1 MTENKKVNY
10 NKSASKEVE
19 IITYLK
25 NNNWSSDT
33 PRICCLYQKNT
44 LSDKIIGIAYLN
56 LNLSSEK
63 QHYIKETN
71 NNILEIYF
79 GEYPSYDINSFLKYL
94 AKINP
99 DIILVH
105 GHSESLLITLLS
117 KIKIFQNKIKE
128 ISFINYQLKK
138 AQIIIQEYLENYSG
152 LSHIQSMTTTSDI
165 LSYYDNNA
173 QCAMFILFTLFK
185 KIVIGNSEPPPLQFK
200 TIFFNDLLYC
210 SPKTKNEL
218 CIFQEQLHPSLIKG
232 YGKGK
237 EGLSIFNLFNKCSTV
252 QGKRLLKHMIL
263 FPLKDKEKLDKRY
276 QCIQDLADINN
287 YTIIKGFLSNLS
299 IIKDLEI
306 VIEDLKSFVINP
318 KVWIVLDNSLSGI
331 IRISQIM
338 QTLKKRISILSDLLE
353 SINFE
358 DIQKIYDFLS
368 VCFEFWRVDEVP
380 IIKEGVSDT
389 LDEIN
394 KQYRGIDEILQ
405 KKASEYRDLLPKNTF
420 FDEFQ
425 ICFYPQ
431 IGYLVG
437 IIKNGRYK
445 YLMKKYGQ
453 DFLNQLDTAEYFE
466 FPLDDI
472 IDEDNKKFYEANDK
486 NVLSNDLTNF
496 TTDLNEI
503 KNTEN
508 DNGIDSNEKKEEYKG
523 GRQVSNIM
531 KINEDENNEE
541 SSINNKT
548 SNKND
553 LNDIMTQIKEE
564 GEFQEN
570 EEEEKNIDIT
580 GNKNTNINSTKN
592 NEINIKNEIIKEEE
606 NENEMRTLTNY
617 EETLILRKLKI
628 QESNDLKFQ
637 FHDDKLIYYK
647 NYITEELDTKFGDL
661 QSKLLDCENNVF
673 RQISKQIL
681 SFESELIKVNKFIA
695 FLDIFIH
702 FSIFADKYQLYRPI
716 INKDSPQI
724 EFKEGRNVITE
735 ILIGAN
741 YIPSSFNSSNKNI
754 NIISGPISSGKTI
767 FLSLIGTLTYL
778 AQIGTYI
785 PAMNYKSCTFKM
797 ILSNLSVSEN
807 NIDQLSG
814 FTTEAKEIKKI
825 IDIYEN
831 EVLYSEESDEN
842 NNVLI
847 LLDTPFKKTSEKNQN
862 CLIGGILKYLYDI
875 ISKNPENNSKI
886 FMSFKPET
894 LNFLKENNLINEKY
908 TNIFEMETLRA
919 NNNNNK
925 NINSNININ
934 NNNKFIQTY
943 KLKEKKDENDKN
955 KNMNKNSEI
964 DQLLLAKELGLDN
977 TLFLRAL
984 EIENLFKKKQ
994 KIFPDLDK
1002 FMKYSH
1008 SLEKNKKEIYNK
1020 IMDYTQNN
1028 ISLDSDEKE
1037 INIIKYLADKF
1048 N

>member
-1 MTENKKVNY
+1 MSEKKKGGF
-10 NKSASKEVE
+10 NKSANKEIE
-19 IITYLK
+19 IISYLK
-25 NNNWSSDT
+25 NNNWSSEN
-33 PRICCLYQKNT
+33 PKLCCLYQKNT
-44 LSDKIIGIAYLN
+44 LSDKIIGISYLN
-56 LNLSSEK
+56 LNLSLEK
-63 QHYIKETN
+63 QHYIKDN
-71 NNILEIYF
+71 NTNILEIYF

-94 AKINP
+94 AKLNP

-105 GHSESLLITLLS
+105 GHSESILISLLN
-117 KIKIFQNKIKE
+117 KIKLFQNKVKE
-128 ISFINYQLKK
+128 ISYINYKLKK
-138 AQIIIQEYLENYSG
+138 AQIIIQDYLENYSG

-165 LSYYDNNA
+165 LSYYDYNA

-185 KIVIGNSEPPPLQFK
+185 KMVIGNSDPPSIQFK
-200 TIFFNDLLYC
+200 NIFFNDLLYC

-218 CIFQEQLHPSLIKG
+218 CIFQQQLHPSLIKG
-232 YGKGK
+232 FGKGK

-276 QCIQDLADINN
+276 QCIQDLININN

-299 IIKDLEI
+299 VIKDLEI
-306 VIEDLKSFVINP
+306 IIEDLKSFVINP
-318 KVWIVLDNSLSGI
+318 KVWITLDNTLSGI
-331 IRISQIM
+331 LRINQIM
-338 QTLKKRISILSDLLE
+338 KTLKKRINIISDLLDN
-353 SINFE
+353 INFE

-437 IIKNGRYK
+437 IIKNSKYK

-453 DFLNQLDTAEYFE
+453 EFLNQLDTAEYLE
-466 FPLDDI
+466 FPIEDI
-472 IDEDNKKFYEANDK
+472 IDEDNKKLYENI
-486 NVLSNDLTNF
+486 
-496 TTDLNEI
+496 NENKI
-503 KNTEN
+503 
-508 DNGIDSNEKKEEYKG
+508 NGSEIISNESKEVYKG
-523 GRQVSNIM
+523 GRQVSSIM
-531 KINEDENNEE
+531 KVNDEEISEE
-541 SSINNKT
+541 NGTNNKN
-548 SNKND
+548 NKND
-553 LNDIMTQIKEE
+553 MMTQINEE
-564 GEFQEN
+564 GELQEN
-570 EEEEKNIDIT
+570 EEDEKHI
-580 GNKNTNINSTKN
+580 TNINNKN
-592 NEINIKNEIIKEEE
+592 KNEIGNNNNIKEVIEEEIKEEE
-606 NENEMRTLTNY
+606 KENEIEPRILTNY
-617 EETLILRKLKI
+617 EETLILIKLKI
-628 QESNDLKFQ
+628 QDISDLKFQ
-637 FHDDKLIYYK
+637 FHDEKLIYYK
-647 NYITEELDTKFGDL
+647 NYITEELDSKYGDL

-681 SFESELIKVNKFIA
+681 GFESELIKVNKFVA

-702 FSIFADKYQLYRPI
+702 LSIFSDKYQLYRPI
-716 INKDSPQI
+716 INPDFPQI

-735 ILIGAN
+735 IIIGAN
-741 YIPSSFNSSNKNI
+741 YIPSSFNSNNKNI

-767 FLSLIGTLTYL
+767 FLSLIGTLAYL
-778 AQIGTYI
+778 TQIGTFI
-785 PAMNYKSCTFKM
+785 PAMNYKSSMFKM

-831 EVLYSEESDEN
+831 EVLYNDEN
-842 NNVLI
+842 NKNNLLI

-875 ISKNPENNSKI
+875 ISKNPENKSKI
-886 FMSFKPET
+886 FITFKPET
-894 LNFLKENNLINEKY
+894 LNFLKENNLLDEKY
-908 TNIFEMETLRA
+908 INVFEMETLSTT
-919 NNNNNK
+919 NNK
-925 NINSNININ
+925 NSDNIN
-934 NNNKFIQTY
+934 NNKFVQTY
-943 KLKEKKDENDKN
+943 KLKEKNDKN
-955 KNMNKNSEI
+955 INHNFEV

-984 EIENLFKKKQ
+984 EIENLFKKKK

-1002 FMKYSH
+1002 FMKYTH
-1008 SLEKNKKEIYNK
+1008 SLEKHKKDIYDK

-1028 ISLDSDEKE
+1028 ISLESDEKE
-1037 INIIKYLADKF
+1037 VNIIKYLSDKF

>member
-1 MTENKKVNY
+1 MSEKKKGGF
-10 NKSASKEVE
+10 NKSANKEIE
-19 IITYLK
+19 IISYLK
-25 NNNWSSDT
+25 NNNWSSEN
-33 PRICCLYQKNT
+33 PKLCCLYQKNT
-44 LSDKIIGIAYLN
+44 LSDKIIGISYLN
-56 LNLSSEK
+56 LNLSLEK
-63 QHYIKETN
+63 QHYIKDN
-71 NNILEIYF
+71 NTNILEIYF

-94 AKINP
+94 AKLNP

-105 GHSESLLITLLS
+105 GHSESILISLLN
-117 KIKIFQNKIKE
+117 KIKLFQNKVKE
-128 ISFINYQLKK
+128 ISYINYKLKK
-138 AQIIIQEYLENYSG
+138 AQIIIQDYLENYSG

-165 LSYYDNNA
+165 LSYYDYNA

-185 KIVIGNSEPPPLQFK
+185 KMVIGNSDPPSIQFK
-200 TIFFNDLLYC
+200 NIFFNDLLYC

-218 CIFQEQLHPSLIKG
+218 CIFQQQLHPSLIKG
-232 YGKGK
+232 FGKGK

-276 QCIQDLADINN
+276 QCIQDLININN

-299 IIKDLEI
+299 VIKDLEI
-306 VIEDLKSFVINP
+306 IIEDLKSFVINP
-318 KVWIVLDNSLSGI
+318 KVWITLDNTLSGI
-331 IRISQIM
+331 LRINQIM
-338 QTLKKRISILSDLLE
+338 KTLKKRINIISDLLDN
-353 SINFE
+353 INFE

-437 IIKNGRYK
+437 IIKNAKYK

-453 DFLNQLDTAEYFE
+453 EFLNQLDTAEYLE
-466 FPLDDI
+466 FPIEDI
-472 IDEDNKKFYEANDK
+472 IDEDNKKLYENI
-486 NVLSNDLTNF
+486 
-496 TTDLNEI
+496 NENKI
-503 KNTEN
+503 
-508 DNGIDSNEKKEEYKG
+508 NGSEINSNESKEVYKG
-523 GRQVSNIM
+523 GRQVSSIM
-531 KINEDENNEE
+531 KVNDEEISEE
-541 SSINNKT
+541 NGTNNKN
-548 SNKND
+548 NKND
-553 LNDIMTQIKEE
+553 MMTQINEE
-564 GEFQEN
+564 GELQEN
-570 EEEEKNIDIT
+570 EEDEKHI
-580 GNKNTNINSTKN
+580 TNINNKN
-592 NEINIKNEIIKEEE
+592 KNEIGNNNNIKEVIEEEIKEEE
-606 NENEMRTLTNY
+606 KENEIEPRILTNY
-617 EETLILRKLKI
+617 EETLILIKLKI
-628 QESNDLKFQ
+628 QDISDLKFQ
-637 FHDDKLIYYK
+637 FHDEKLIYYK
-647 NYITEELDTKFGDL
+647 NYITEELDSKYGDL

-681 SFESELIKVNKFIA
+681 GFESELIKVNKFVA

-702 FSIFADKYQLYRPI
+702 LSIFSDKYQLYRPI
-716 INKDSPQI
+716 INPDFPQI

-735 ILIGAN
+735 IIIGAN
-741 YIPSSFNSSNKNI
+741 YIPSSFNSNNKNI

-767 FLSLIGTLTYL
+767 FLSLIGTLAYL
-778 AQIGTYI
+778 AQIGTFI
-785 PAMNYKSCTFKM
+785 PAMNYKSCMFKM

-831 EVLYSEESDEN
+831 EVLYNDEN
-842 NNVLI
+842 NKNNLLI

-875 ISKNPENNSKI
+875 ISKNPENKSKI
-886 FMSFKPET
+886 FITFKPET
-894 LNFLKENNLINEKY
+894 LNFLKENNLLNEKY
-908 TNIFEMETLRA
+908 INVFEMETLSTT
-919 NNNNNK
+919 NNK
-925 NINSNININ
+925 NSDNM
-934 NNNKFIQTY
+934 NNNKFVQTY
-943 KLKEKKDENDKN
+943 KLKEKNDKN
-955 KNMNKNSEI
+955 INHNFEV

-984 EIENLFKKKQ
+984 EIENLFKKKK

-1002 FMKYSH
+1002 FMKYTH
-1008 SLEKNKKEIYNK
+1008 SLEKHKKDIYDK

-1028 ISLDSDEKE
+1028 ISLESDEKE
-1037 INIIKYLADKF
+1037 INIIKYLSDKF

>member
-1 MTENKKVNY
+1 MTENKKVNFH
-10 NKSASKEVE
+10 KSASKEVE

-25 NNNWSSDT
+25 NNNWSNDS

-44 LSDKIIGIAYLN
+44 LTDKIIGISYLN

-63 QHYIKETN
+63 QHYIKEN
-71 NNILEIYF
+71 NNNLLEIFF

-94 AKINP
+94 AKLNP
-99 DIILVH
+99 EIILVH

-117 KIKIFQNKIKE
+117 KIKLFQNKIKE

-138 AQIIIQEYLENYSG
+138 AQIIIQDYLENYSG

-165 LSYYDNNA
+165 LSYYDYNA

-185 KIVIGNSEPPPLQFK
+185 KIVVGNSEPPPLQFRP
-200 TIFFNDLLYC
+200 IFFNDLLYC

-232 YGKGK
+232 FGKGK
-237 EGLSIFNLFNKCSTV
+237 EGLSIFNLLNKCSTV

-263 FPLKDKEKLDKRY
+263 FPLKDKDKLNQRY
-276 QCIQDLADINN
+276 QCIQDLIDINN
-287 YTIIKGFLSNLS
+287 YSIIKGFLSNLS
-299 IIKDLEI
+299 VIKDLEI
-306 VIEDLKSFVINP
+306 IIEDLKSFVINP

-331 IRISQIM
+331 LRISQIM
-338 QTLKKRISILSDLLE
+338 QTLKKRINILSDLLE
-353 SINFE
+353 NINLE

-437 IIKNGRYK
+437 IIKNQKYK
-445 YLMKKYGQ
+445 YLMKKYGN
-453 DFLNQLDTAEYFE
+453 DFLNQLDNKDYFE
-466 FPLDDI
+466 FPLEDI
-472 IDEDNKKFYEANDK
+472 INNEEEENRNIKDNIS
-486 NVLSNDLTNF
+486 SNDLTNF

-503 KNTEN
+503 KSVNNNTEY
-508 DNGIDSNEKKEEYKG
+508 DSIEKKEEYKG
-523 GRQVSNIM
+523 GRTVSHKI
-531 KINEDENNEE
+531 KINEEENE
-541 SSINNKT
+541 INNRS

-553 LNDIMTQIKEE
+553 LNDLMTQIKEE
-564 GEFQEN
+564 GEQQEN
-570 EEEEKNIDIT
+570 EEEEEKNINIDNNNNIL
-580 GNKNTNINSTKN
+580 GNKIYNMN
-592 NEINIKNEIIKEEE
+592 NNLDEKENIKEEILKEE

-628 QESNDLKFQ
+628 QDSNDLKFQ

-647 NYITEELDTKFGDL
+647 NYITEELDNKYGDL

-702 FSIFADKYQLYRPI
+702 FSIFADKYQLYKPI
-716 INKDSPQI
+716 INDNTPLI

-741 YIPSSFNSSNKNI
+741 YIPSSFNSSNKTI

-778 AQIGTYI
+778 AQIGTFV
-785 PAMNYKSCTFKM
+785 PAMNYKSCSFKM

-831 EVLYSEESDEN
+831 EVLFREENEEN
-842 NNVLI
+842 NNLLI

-875 ISKNPENNSKI
+875 INKNPENNSKI
-886 FMSFKPET
+886 FITFKPET
-894 LNFLKENNLINEKY
+894 LDFLKDNNLINEKY

-919 NNNNNK
+919 NNNINK
-925 NINSNININ
+925 NLSNNINI
-934 NNNKFIQTY
+934 NNKFIQTY
-943 KLKEKKDENDKN
+943 RLKEKNDKN
-955 KNMNKNSEI
+955 KSKNNNFEI

-977 TLFLRAL
+977 SLFLRSL

-994 KIFPDLDK
+994 KIFPDLEK
-1002 FMKYSH
+1002 FMKYTH
-1008 SLEKNKKEIYNK
+1008 ALDKNKKDIYNK
-1020 IMDYTQNN
+1020 IMEYTQNN

>member
-1 MTENKKVNY
+1 MSEKKKGGF
-10 NKSASKEVE
+10 NKSANKEIE
-19 IITYLK
+19 IISYLK
-25 NNNWSSDT
+25 NNNWSSEN
-33 PRICCLYQKNT
+33 PKLCCLYQKNT
-44 LSDKIIGIAYLN
+44 LSDKIIGISYLN
-56 LNLSSEK
+56 LNLSLEK
-63 QHYIKETN
+63 QHYIKDN
-71 NNILEIYF
+71 NTNILEIYF

-94 AKINP
+94 AKLNP

-105 GHSESLLITLLS
+105 GHSESILISLLN
-117 KIKIFQNKIKE
+117 KIKLFQNKVKE
-128 ISFINYQLKK
+128 ISYINYKLKK
-138 AQIIIQEYLENYSG
+138 AQIIIQDYLENYSG

-165 LSYYDNNA
+165 LSYYDYNA

-185 KIVIGNSEPPPLQFK
+185 KMVIGNSDPPSIQFK
-200 TIFFNDLLYC
+200 NIFFNDLLYC

-218 CIFQEQLHPSLIKG
+218 CIFQQQLHPSLIKG
-232 YGKGK
+232 FGKGK

-276 QCIQDLADINN
+276 QCIQDLININN

-299 IIKDLEI
+299 VIKDLEI
-306 VIEDLKSFVINP
+306 IIEDLKSFVINP
-318 KVWIVLDNSLSGI
+318 KVWITLDNTLSGI
-331 IRISQIM
+331 LRINQIM
-338 QTLKKRISILSDLLE
+338 KTLKKRINIISDLLDN
-353 SINFE
+353 INFE

-437 IIKNGRYK
+437 IIKNAKYK

-453 DFLNQLDTAEYFE
+453 EFLNQLDTAEYLE
-466 FPLDDI
+466 FPIEDI
-472 IDEDNKKFYEANDK
+472 IDEDNKKLYENI
-486 NVLSNDLTNF
+486 
-496 TTDLNEI
+496 NENKI
-503 KNTEN
+503 
-508 DNGIDSNEKKEEYKG
+508 NGSEINSNENKEVYKG
-523 GRQVSNIM
+523 GRQVSSIM
-531 KINEDENNEE
+531 KVNDEEISEE
-541 SSINNKT
+541 NGTNNKN
-548 SNKND
+548 NKND
-553 LNDIMTQIKEE
+553 MMTQINEE
-564 GEFQEN
+564 GELQEN
-570 EEEEKNIDIT
+570 EEDEKHI
-580 GNKNTNINSTKN
+580 TNINNKN
-592 NEINIKNEIIKEEE
+592 KNEIGNNNNIKEVIEEEIKEEE
-606 NENEMRTLTNY
+606 KENEIEPRILTNY
-617 EETLILRKLKI
+617 EETLILIKLKI
-628 QESNDLKFQ
+628 QDISDLKFQ
-637 FHDDKLIYYK
+637 FHDEKLIYYK
-647 NYITEELDTKFGDL
+647 NYITEELDSKYGDL

-681 SFESELIKVNKFIA
+681 GFESELIKVNKFVA

-702 FSIFADKYQLYRPI
+702 LSIFSDKYQLYRPI
-716 INKDSPQI
+716 INPDFPQI

-735 ILIGAN
+735 IIIGAN
-741 YIPSSFNSSNKNI
+741 YIPSSFNSNNKNI

-767 FLSLIGTLTYL
+767 FLSLIGTLAYL
-778 AQIGTYI
+778 AQIGTFI
-785 PAMNYKSCTFKM
+785 PAMNYKSSMFKM

-831 EVLYSEESDEN
+831 EVLYNDEN
-842 NNVLI
+842 NKNNLLI

-875 ISKNPENNSKI
+875 ISKNPENKSKI
-886 FMSFKPET
+886 FITFKPET
-894 LNFLKENNLINEKY
+894 LNFLKENNLLDEKY
-908 TNIFEMETLRA
+908 INVFEMETLSTT
-919 NNNNNK
+919 NNK
-925 NINSNININ
+925 NSDNM
-934 NNNKFIQTY
+934 NNNKFVQTY
-943 KLKEKKDENDKN
+943 KLKEKNDKN
-955 KNMNKNSEI
+955 INHNFEV

-984 EIENLFKKKQ
+984 EIENLFKKKK

-1002 FMKYSH
+1002 FMKYTH
-1008 SLEKNKKEIYNK
+1008 SLEKHKKDIYDK

-1028 ISLDSDEKE
+1028 ISLESDEKE
-1037 INIIKYLADKF
+1037 VNIIKYLSDKF

>member
-1 MTENKKVNY
+1 MSEKKKGGF
-10 NKSASKEVE
+10 NKSANKEIE
-19 IITYLK
+19 IISYLK
-25 NNNWSSDT
+25 NNNWSSEN
-33 PRICCLYQKNT
+33 PKLCCLYQKNT
-44 LSDKIIGIAYLN
+44 LSDKIIGISYLN
-56 LNLSSEK
+56 LNLSLEK
-63 QHYIKETN
+63 QHYIKDN
-71 NNILEIYF
+71 NTNILEIYF

-94 AKINP
+94 AKLNP

-105 GHSESLLITLLS
+105 GHSESILISLLN
-117 KIKIFQNKIKE
+117 KIKLFQNKVKE
-128 ISFINYQLKK
+128 ISYINYKLKK
-138 AQIIIQEYLENYSG
+138 AQIIIQDYLENYSG

-165 LSYYDNNA
+165 LSYYDYNA

-185 KIVIGNSEPPPLQFK
+185 KMVIGNSDPPSIQFK
-200 TIFFNDLLYC
+200 NIFFNDLLYC

-218 CIFQEQLHPSLIKG
+218 CIFQQQLHPSLIKG
-232 YGKGK
+232 FGKGK
-237 EGLSIFNLFNKCSTV
+237 EGLSIFSLFNKCSTV

-276 QCIQDLADINN
+276 QCIQDLININN

-299 IIKDLEI
+299 VIKDLEI
-306 VIEDLKSFVINP
+306 IIEDLKSFVINP
-318 KVWIVLDNSLSGI
+318 KVWITLDNTLSGI
-331 IRISQIM
+331 LRINQIM
-338 QTLKKRISILSDLLE
+338 KTLKKRINIISDLLDN
-353 SINFE
+353 INFE

-437 IIKNGRYK
+437 IIKNAKYK

-453 DFLNQLDTAEYFE
+453 EFLNQLDTAEYLE
-466 FPLDDI
+466 FPIEDI
-472 IDEDNKKFYEANDK
+472 IDEDNKKLYENI
-486 NVLSNDLTNF
+486 
-496 TTDLNEI
+496 NENKI
-503 KNTEN
+503 
-508 DNGIDSNEKKEEYKG
+508 NGSEINSNESKEVYKG
-523 GRQVSNIM
+523 GRQVSSIM
-531 KINEDENNEE
+531 KVNDEEISEE
-541 SSINNKT
+541 NGTNNKN
-548 SNKND
+548 NKND
-553 LNDIMTQIKEE
+553 MMTQINEE
-564 GEFQEN
+564 GELQEN
-570 EEEEKNIDIT
+570 EEDEKHI
-580 GNKNTNINSTKN
+580 TNINNKN
-592 NEINIKNEIIKEEE
+592 KNEIGNNNNIKEVIEEEIKEEE
-606 NENEMRTLTNY
+606 KENEIEPRILTNY
-617 EETLILRKLKI
+617 EETLILIKLKI
-628 QESNDLKFQ
+628 QDISDLKFQ
-637 FHDDKLIYYK
+637 FHDEKLIYYK
-647 NYITEELDTKFGDL
+647 NYITEELDSKYGDL

-681 SFESELIKVNKFIA
+681 GFESELIKVNKFVA

-702 FSIFADKYQLYRPI
+702 LSIFSDKYQLYRPL
-716 INKDSPQI
+716 INPDFPQI

-735 ILIGAN
+735 IIIGAN
-741 YIPSSFNSSNKNI
+741 YIPSSFNSNNKNI

-767 FLSLIGTLTYL
+767 FLSLIGTLAYL
-778 AQIGTYI
+778 AQIGTFI
-785 PAMNYKSCTFKM
+785 PAMNYKSSMFKM

-831 EVLYSEESDEN
+831 EVLYNDEN
-842 NNVLI
+842 NKNNLLI

-875 ISKNPENNSKI
+875 ISKNPENKSKI
-886 FMSFKPET
+886 FITFKPET
-894 LNFLKENNLINEKY
+894 LNFLKENNLLDEKY
-908 TNIFEMETLRA
+908 INVFEMETLSTT
-919 NNNNNK
+919 NNK
-925 NINSNININ
+925 NSDNM
-934 NNNKFIQTY
+934 NNNKFVQTY
-943 KLKEKKDENDKN
+943 KLKEKNDKN
-955 KNMNKNSEI
+955 INHNFEV

-984 EIENLFKKKQ
+984 EIENLFKKKK

-1002 FMKYSH
+1002 FMKYTH
-1008 SLEKNKKEIYNK
+1008 SLEKHKKDIYDK

-1028 ISLDSDEKE
+1028 ISLESDEKE
-1037 INIIKYLADKF
+1037 VNIIKYLSDKF

>member
-1 MTENKKVNY
+1 MSEKKKGGF
-10 NKSASKEVE
+10 NKSANKEIE
-19 IITYLK
+19 IISYLK
-25 NNNWSSDT
+25 NNNWSSEN
-33 PRICCLYQKNT
+33 PKLCCLYQKNT
-44 LSDKIIGIAYLN
+44 LSDKIIGISYLN
-56 LNLSSEK
+56 LNLSLEK
-63 QHYIKETN
+63 QHYIKDN
-71 NNILEIYF
+71 NTNILEIYF

-94 AKINP
+94 AKLNP

-105 GHSESLLITLLS
+105 GHSESILISLLN
-117 KIKIFQNKIKE
+117 KIKLFQNKVKE
-128 ISFINYQLKK
+128 ISYINYKLKK
-138 AQIIIQEYLENYSG
+138 AQIIIQDYLENYSG

-165 LSYYDNNA
+165 LSYYDYNA

-185 KIVIGNSEPPPLQFK
+185 KMVIGNSDPPSIQFK
-200 TIFFNDLLYC
+200 NIFFNDLLYC

-218 CIFQEQLHPSLIKG
+218 CIFQQQLHPSLIKG
-232 YGKGK
+232 FGKGK

-276 QCIQDLADINN
+276 QCIQDLININN

-299 IIKDLEI
+299 VIKDLEI
-306 VIEDLKSFVINP
+306 IIEDLKSFVINP
-318 KVWIVLDNSLSGI
+318 KVWITLDNTLSGI
-331 IRISQIM
+331 LRINQIM
-338 QTLKKRISILSDLLE
+338 KTLKKRINIISDLLDN
-353 SINFE
+353 INFE

-437 IIKNGRYK
+437 IIKNAKYK

-453 DFLNQLDTAEYFE
+453 EFLNQLDTAEYLE
-466 FPLDDI
+466 FPIEDI
-472 IDEDNKKFYEANDK
+472 IDEDNKKLYENI
-486 NVLSNDLTNF
+486 
-496 TTDLNEI
+496 NENKI
-503 KNTEN
+503 
-508 DNGIDSNEKKEEYKG
+508 NGSEINSNESKEVYKG
-523 GRQVSNIM
+523 GRQVSSIM
-531 KINEDENNEE
+531 KVNDEEISEE
-541 SSINNKT
+541 NGTNNKN
-548 SNKND
+548 NKND
-553 LNDIMTQIKEE
+553 MMTQINEE
-564 GEFQEN
+564 GELQEN
-570 EEEEKNIDIT
+570 EEDEKHI
-580 GNKNTNINSTKN
+580 TNINNKN
-592 NEINIKNEIIKEEE
+592 KNEIGNNNNIKEVKEEEIKEEE
-606 NENEMRTLTNY
+606 KENEIEPRILTNY
-617 EETLILRKLKI
+617 EETLILIKLKI
-628 QESNDLKFQ
+628 QDISDLKFQ
-637 FHDDKLIYYK
+637 FHDEKLIYYK
-647 NYITEELDTKFGDL
+647 NYITEELDSKYGDL

-681 SFESELIKVNKFIA
+681 GFESELIKVNKFVA

-702 FSIFADKYQLYRPI
+702 LSIFSDKYQLYRPI
-716 INKDSPQI
+716 INPDFPQI

-735 ILIGAN
+735 IIIGAN
-741 YIPSSFNSSNKNI
+741 YIPSSFNSNNKNI

-767 FLSLIGTLTYL
+767 FLSLIGTLAYL
-778 AQIGTYI
+778 AQIGTFI
-785 PAMNYKSCTFKM
+785 PAMNYKSSMFKM

-831 EVLYSEESDEN
+831 EVLYNDEN
-842 NNVLI
+842 NKNNLLI

-875 ISKNPENNSKI
+875 ISKNPENKSKI
-886 FMSFKPET
+886 FITFKPET
-894 LNFLKENNLINEKY
+894 LNFLKENNLLDEKY
-908 TNIFEMETLRA
+908 INVFEMETLSTT
-919 NNNNNK
+919 NNK
-925 NINSNININ
+925 NSDNIN
-934 NNNKFIQTY
+934 NNKFVQTY
-943 KLKEKKDENDKN
+943 KLKEKNDKDIN
-955 KNMNKNSEI
+955 HNFEI

-984 EIENLFKKKQ
+984 EIENLFKKKK

-1002 FMKYSH
+1002 FMKYTH
-1008 SLEKNKKEIYNK
+1008 SLEKHKKDIYDK

-1028 ISLDSDEKE
+1028 ISLESDEKE
-1037 INIIKYLADKF
+1037 VNIIKYLSDKF

>member
-1 MTENKKVNY
+1 MSEKKKGGF
-10 NKSASKEVE
+10 NKSANKEIE
-19 IITYLK
+19 IISYLK
-25 NNNWSSDT
+25 NNNWSSEN
-33 PRICCLYQKNT
+33 PKLCCLYQKNT
-44 LSDKIIGIAYLN
+44 LSDKIIGISYLN
-56 LNLSSEK
+56 LNLSLEK
-63 QHYIKETN
+63 QHYIKDN
-71 NNILEIYF
+71 NTNILEIYF
-79 GEYPSYDINSFLKYL
+79 GEYPSYDLNSLLKYL
-94 AKINP
+94 AKLNP

-105 GHSESLLITLLS
+105 GHSESILISLLN
-117 KIKIFQNKIKE
+117 KIKLFQNKVKE
-128 ISFINYQLKK
+128 ISYINYKLKK
-138 AQIIIQEYLENYSG
+138 AQIIIQDYLENYSG

-165 LSYYDNNA
+165 LSYYDYNA

-185 KIVIGNSEPPPLQFK
+185 KMVIGNSDPPSIQFK
-200 TIFFNDLLYC
+200 NIFFNDLLYC

-218 CIFQEQLHPSLIKG
+218 CIFQQQLHPSLIKG
-232 YGKGK
+232 FGKGK

-276 QCIQDLADINN
+276 QCIQDLININN

-299 IIKDLEI
+299 VIKDLEI
-306 VIEDLKSFVINP
+306 IIEDLKSFVINP
-318 KVWIVLDNSLSGI
+318 KVWITLDNTLSGI
-331 IRISQIM
+331 LRINQIM
-338 QTLKKRISILSDLLE
+338 KTLKKRINIISDLLDN
-353 SINFE
+353 INFE

-437 IIKNGRYK
+437 IIKNAKYK

-453 DFLNQLDTAEYFE
+453 EFLNQLDTAEYLE
-466 FPLDDI
+466 FPIEDI
-472 IDEDNKKFYEANDK
+472 IDEDNKKLYENI
-486 NVLSNDLTNF
+486 
-496 TTDLNEI
+496 NENKI
-503 KNTEN
+503 
-508 DNGIDSNEKKEEYKG
+508 NGSEINSNESKEVYKG
-523 GRQVSNIM
+523 GRQVSSIM
-531 KINEDENNEE
+531 KVNDEEISEE
-541 SSINNKT
+541 NGTNNKN
-548 SNKND
+548 NKND
-553 LNDIMTQIKEE
+553 MMTQINEE
-564 GEFQEN
+564 GELQEN
-570 EEEEKNIDIT
+570 EEDEKHI
-580 GNKNTNINSTKN
+580 TNINNKN
-592 NEINIKNEIIKEEE
+592 KNEIGNNNNIKEVIEEEIKEEE
-606 NENEMRTLTNY
+606 KENEIEPRILTNY
-617 EETLILRKLKI
+617 EETLILIKLKI
-628 QESNDLKFQ
+628 QDISDLKFQ
-637 FHDDKLIYYK
+637 FHDEKLIYYK
-647 NYITEELDTKFGDL
+647 NYITEELDSKYGDL

-681 SFESELIKVNKFIA
+681 GFESELIKVNKFVA

-702 FSIFADKYQLYRPI
+702 LSIFSDKYQLYRPI
-716 INKDSPQI
+716 INPDFPQI

-735 ILIGAN
+735 IIIGAN
-741 YIPSSFNSSNKNI
+741 YIPSSFNSNNKNI

-767 FLSLIGTLTYL
+767 FLSLIGTLAYL
-778 AQIGTYI
+778 AQIGTFI
-785 PAMNYKSCTFKM
+785 PAMNYKSSMFKM

-831 EVLYSEESDEN
+831 EVLYNDEN
-842 NNVLI
+842 NKNNLLI

-875 ISKNPENNSKI
+875 ISKNPENKSKI
-886 FMSFKPET
+886 FITFKPET
-894 LNFLKENNLINEKY
+894 LNFLKENNLLDEKY
-908 TNIFEMETLRA
+908 INVFEMETLSTT
-919 NNNNNK
+919 NNK
-925 NINSNININ
+925 NSDNIN
-934 NNNKFIQTY
+934 NNKFVQTY
-943 KLKEKKDENDKN
+943 KLKEKNDKN
-955 KNMNKNSEI
+955 INHNFEV

-984 EIENLFKKKQ
+984 EIENLFKKKK

-1002 FMKYSH
+1002 FMKYAH
-1008 SLEKNKKEIYNK
+1008 SLEKHKKDIYDK

-1028 ISLDSDEKE
+1028 ISLESDEKE
-1037 INIIKYLADKF
+1037 VNIIKYLSDKF

>member
-1 MTENKKVNY
+1 MSEKKKGGF
-10 NKSASKEVE
+10 NKSANKEIE
-19 IITYLK
+19 IISYLK
-25 NNNWSSDT
+25 NNNWSSEN
-33 PRICCLYQKNT
+33 PKLCCLYQKNT
-44 LSDKIIGIAYLN
+44 LSDKIIGISYLN
-56 LNLSSEK
+56 LNLSLEK
-63 QHYIKETN
+63 QHYIKDN
-71 NNILEIYF
+71 NTNILEIYF

-94 AKINP
+94 AKLNP

-105 GHSESLLITLLS
+105 GHSESILISLLN
-117 KIKIFQNKIKE
+117 KIKLFQNKVKE
-128 ISFINYQLKK
+128 ISYINYKLKK
-138 AQIIIQEYLENYSG
+138 AQIIIQDYLENYSG

-165 LSYYDNNA
+165 LSYYDYNA

-185 KIVIGNSEPPPLQFK
+185 KMVIGNSDPPSIQFK
-200 TIFFNDLLYC
+200 NIFFNDLLYC

-218 CIFQEQLHPSLIKG
+218 CIFQQQLHPSLIKG
-232 YGKGK
+232 FGKGK

-276 QCIQDLADINN
+276 QCIQDLININN

-299 IIKDLEI
+299 VIKDLEI
-306 VIEDLKSFVINP
+306 IIEDLKSFVINP
-318 KVWIVLDNSLSGI
+318 KVWITLDNTLSGI
-331 IRISQIM
+331 LRINQIM
-338 QTLKKRISILSDLLE
+338 KTLKKRINIISDLLDN
-353 SINFE
+353 INFE

-437 IIKNGRYK
+437 IIKNSKYK

-453 DFLNQLDTAEYFE
+453 EFLNQLDTAEYLE
-466 FPLDDI
+466 FPIEDI
-472 IDEDNKKFYEANDK
+472 IDEDNKKLYENI
-486 NVLSNDLTNF
+486 
-496 TTDLNEI
+496 NENKI
-503 KNTEN
+503 
-508 DNGIDSNEKKEEYKG
+508 NGSEINSNESKEVYKG
-523 GRQVSNIM
+523 GRQVSSIM
-531 KINEDENNEE
+531 KVNDEEISEE
-541 SSINNKT
+541 NGTNNKN
-548 SNKND
+548 NKND
-553 LNDIMTQIKEE
+553 MMTQINEE
-564 GEFQEN
+564 GELQEN
-570 EEEEKNIDIT
+570 EEDEKHI
-580 GNKNTNINSTKN
+580 TNINNKN
-592 NEINIKNEIIKEEE
+592 KNEIGNNNNIKEVIEEEIKEEE
-606 NENEMRTLTNY
+606 KENEIEPRILTNY
-617 EETLILRKLKI
+617 EETLILIKLKI
-628 QESNDLKFQ
+628 QDISDLKFQ
-637 FHDDKLIYYK
+637 FHDEKLIYYK
-647 NYITEELDTKFGDL
+647 NYITEELDSKYGDL

-681 SFESELIKVNKFIA
+681 GFESELIKVNKFVA

-702 FSIFADKYQLYRPI
+702 LSIFSDKYQLYRPI
-716 INKDSPQI
+716 INPDFPQI

-735 ILIGAN
+735 IIIGAN
-741 YIPSSFNSSNKNI
+741 YIPSSFNSNNKNI

-767 FLSLIGTLTYL
+767 FLSLIGTLAYL
-778 AQIGTYI
+778 AQIGTFI
-785 PAMNYKSCTFKM
+785 PAMNYKSSMFKM

-831 EVLYSEESDEN
+831 EVLYNDEN
-842 NNVLI
+842 NKNNLLI

-875 ISKNPENNSKI
+875 ISKNPENKSKI
-886 FMSFKPET
+886 FITFKPET
-894 LNFLKENNLINEKY
+894 LNFLKENNLLDEKY
-908 TNIFEMETLRA
+908 INIFEMETLSTT
-919 NNNNNK
+919 NNK
-925 NINSNININ
+925 NSDNIN
-934 NNNKFIQTY
+934 NNKFVQTY
-943 KLKEKKDENDKN
+943 KLKEKNDKN
-955 KNMNKNSEI
+955 INHNFEI

-984 EIENLFKKKQ
+984 EIENLFKKKK

-1002 FMKYSH
+1002 FMKYTH
-1008 SLEKNKKEIYNK
+1008 SLEKHKKDIYDK

-1028 ISLDSDEKE
+1028 ISLESDEKE
-1037 INIIKYLADKF
+1037 VNIIKYLSDKF

>member
-1 MTENKKVNY
+1 MSEKKKGGF
-10 NKSASKEVE
+10 NKSANKEIE
-19 IITYLK
+19 IISYLK
-25 NNNWSSDT
+25 NNNWSSEN
-33 PRICCLYQKNT
+33 PKLCCLYQKNT
-44 LSDKIIGIAYLN
+44 LSDKIIGISYLN
-56 LNLSSEK
+56 LNLSLEK
-63 QHYIKETN
+63 QHYIKDN
-71 NNILEIYF
+71 NTNILEIYF

-94 AKINP
+94 AKLNP

-105 GHSESLLITLLS
+105 GHSESILISLLN
-117 KIKIFQNKIKE
+117 KIKLFQNKVKE
-128 ISFINYQLKK
+128 ISYINYKLKK
-138 AQIIIQEYLENYSG
+138 AQIIIQDYLENYSG

-165 LSYYDNNA
+165 LSYYDYNA

-185 KIVIGNSEPPPLQFK
+185 KMVIGNSDPPSIQFK
-200 TIFFNDLLYC
+200 NIFFNDLLYC

-218 CIFQEQLHPSLIKG
+218 CIFQQQLHPSLIKG
-232 YGKGK
+232 FGKGK

-276 QCIQDLADINN
+276 QCIQDLININN

-299 IIKDLEI
+299 VIKDLEI
-306 VIEDLKSFVINP
+306 IIEDLKSFVINP
-318 KVWIVLDNSLSGI
+318 KVWITLDNTLSGI
-331 IRISQIM
+331 LRINQIM
-338 QTLKKRISILSDLLE
+338 KTLKKRINIISDLLDN
-353 SINFE
+353 INFE

-437 IIKNGRYK
+437 IIKNSKYK

-453 DFLNQLDTAEYFE
+453 EFLNQLDTAEYLE
-466 FPLDDI
+466 FPIEDI
-472 IDEDNKKFYEANDK
+472 IDEDNKKLYENI
-486 NVLSNDLTNF
+486 
-496 TTDLNEI
+496 NENKI
-503 KNTEN
+503 
-508 DNGIDSNEKKEEYKG
+508 NGSEINSNESKEVYKG
-523 GRQVSNIM
+523 GRQVSSIM
-531 KINEDENNEE
+531 KVNDEEISEE
-541 SSINNKT
+541 NGTNNKN
-548 SNKND
+548 NKND
-553 LNDIMTQIKEE
+553 MMTQINEE
-564 GEFQEN
+564 GELQEN
-570 EEEEKNIDIT
+570 EEDEKHI
-580 GNKNTNINSTKN
+580 TNINNKN
-592 NEINIKNEIIKEEE
+592 KNEIGNNNNIKEVIEEEIKEEE
-606 NENEMRTLTNY
+606 KENEIEPRILTNY
-617 EETLILRKLKI
+617 EETLILIKLKI
-628 QESNDLKFQ
+628 QDISDLKFQ
-637 FHDDKLIYYK
+637 FHDEKLIYYK
-647 NYITEELDTKFGDL
+647 NYITEELDSKYGDL

-681 SFESELIKVNKFIA
+681 GFESELIKVNKFVA

-702 FSIFADKYQLYRPI
+702 LSIFSDKYQLYRPI
-716 INKDSPQI
+716 INPDFPQI

-735 ILIGAN
+735 IIIGAN
-741 YIPSSFNSSNKNI
+741 YIPSSFNSNNKNI

-767 FLSLIGTLTYL
+767 FLSLIGTLAYL
-778 AQIGTYI
+778 AQIGTFI
-785 PAMNYKSCTFKM
+785 PAMNYKSSMFKM

-831 EVLYSEESDEN
+831 EVLYNDEN
-842 NNVLI
+842 NKNNLLI

-875 ISKNPENNSKI
+875 ISKNPENKSKI
-886 FMSFKPET
+886 FITFKPET
-894 LNFLKENNLINEKY
+894 LNFLKENNLLDEKY
-908 TNIFEMETLRA
+908 INVFEMETLSTT
-919 NNNNNK
+919 NNK
-925 NINSNININ
+925 NSDNM
-934 NNNKFIQTY
+934 NNNKFVQTY
-943 KLKEKKDENDKN
+943 KLKEKNDKN
-955 KNMNKNSEI
+955 INHNFEV

-984 EIENLFKKKQ
+984 EIENLFKKKK

-1002 FMKYSH
+1002 FMKYTH
-1008 SLEKNKKEIYNK
+1008 SLEKHKKDIYDK

-1028 ISLDSDEKE
+1028 ISLESDEKE
-1037 INIIKYLADKF
+1037 INIIKYLSDKF

>member
-1 MTENKKVNY
+1 MSEKKKGGF
-10 NKSASKEVE
+10 NKSANKEIE
-19 IITYLK
+19 IISYLK
-25 NNNWSSDT
+25 NNNWSSEN
-33 PRICCLYQKNT
+33 PKLCCLYQKNT
-44 LSDKIIGIAYLN
+44 LSDKIIGISYLN
-56 LNLSSEK
+56 LNLSLEK
-63 QHYIKETN
+63 QHYIKDN
-71 NNILEIYF
+71 NTNILEIYF
-79 GEYPSYDINSFLKYL
+79 GEYPSYDLNSLLKYL
-94 AKINP
+94 AKLNP

-105 GHSESLLITLLS
+105 GHSESILISLLN
-117 KIKIFQNKIKE
+117 KIKLFQNKVKE
-128 ISFINYQLKK
+128 ISYINYKLKK
-138 AQIIIQEYLENYSG
+138 AQIIIQDYLENYSG

-165 LSYYDNNA
+165 LSYYDYNA

-185 KIVIGNSEPPPLQFK
+185 KMVIGNSDPPSIQFK
-200 TIFFNDLLYC
+200 NIFFNDLLYC
-210 SPKTKNEL
+210 SPKTRNEL
-218 CIFQEQLHPSLIKG
+218 CIFQQQLHPSLIKG
-232 YGKGK
+232 FGKGK

-276 QCIQDLADINN
+276 QCIQDLININN

-299 IIKDLEI
+299 VIKDLEI
-306 VIEDLKSFVINP
+306 IIEDLKSFVINP
-318 KVWIVLDNSLSGI
+318 KVWITLDNTLSGI
-331 IRISQIM
+331 LRINQIM
-338 QTLKKRISILSDLLE
+338 KTLKKRINIISDLLDN
-353 SINFE
+353 INFE

-437 IIKNGRYK
+437 IIKNAKYK

-453 DFLNQLDTAEYFE
+453 EFLNQLDTAEYLE
-466 FPLDDI
+466 FPIEDI
-472 IDEDNKKFYEANDK
+472 IDEDNKKLYENI
-486 NVLSNDLTNF
+486 
-496 TTDLNEI
+496 NENKI
-503 KNTEN
+503 
-508 DNGIDSNEKKEEYKG
+508 NGSEINSNESKEVYKG
-523 GRQVSNIM
+523 GRQVSSIM
-531 KINEDENNEE
+531 KVNDEEISEE
-541 SSINNKT
+541 NGTNNKN
-548 SNKND
+548 NKND
-553 LNDIMTQIKEE
+553 MMTQINEE
-564 GEFQEN
+564 GELQEN
-570 EEEEKNIDIT
+570 EEDEKHI
-580 GNKNTNINSTKN
+580 TNINNKN
-592 NEINIKNEIIKEEE
+592 KNEIGNNNNIKEVIEEEIKEEE
-606 NENEMRTLTNY
+606 KEKETEIEPRILTNY
-617 EETLILRKLKI
+617 EETLILIKLKI
-628 QESNDLKFQ
+628 QDISDLKFQ
-637 FHDDKLIYYK
+637 FHDEKLIYYK
-647 NYITEELDTKFGDL
+647 NYITEELDSKYGDL

-681 SFESELIKVNKFIA
+681 GFESELIKVNKFVA

-702 FSIFADKYQLYRPI
+702 LSIFSDKYQLYRPI
-716 INKDSPQI
+716 INPDFPQI

-735 ILIGAN
+735 IIIGAN
-741 YIPSSFNSSNKNI
+741 YIPSSFNSNNKNI

-767 FLSLIGTLTYL
+767 FLSLIGTLAYL
-778 AQIGTYI
+778 AQIGTFI
-785 PAMNYKSCTFKM
+785 PAMNYKSSMFKM

-831 EVLYSEESDEN
+831 EVLYNDEN
-842 NNVLI
+842 NKNNLLI

-875 ISKNPENNSKI
+875 ISKNPENKSKI
-886 FMSFKPET
+886 FITFKPET
-894 LNFLKENNLINEKY
+894 LNFLKENNLLNEKY
-908 TNIFEMETLRA
+908 INVFEMETLSTT
-919 NNNNNK
+919 NNK
-925 NINSNININ
+925 NSDNIN
-934 NNNKFIQTY
+934 NNKFVQTY
-943 KLKEKKDENDKN
+943 KLKEKNDKN
-955 KNMNKNSEI
+955 INHNFEV

-984 EIENLFKKKQ
+984 EIENLFKKKK

-1002 FMKYSH
+1002 FMKYTH
-1008 SLEKNKKEIYNK
+1008 SLEKHKKDIYDK

-1028 ISLDSDEKE
+1028 ISLESDEKE
-1037 INIIKYLADKF
+1037 VNIIKYLSDKF

>member
-1 MTENKKVNY
+1 MSEKKKGGF
-10 NKSASKEVE
+10 NKSANKEIE
-19 IITYLK
+19 IISYLK
-25 NNNWSSDT
+25 NNNWSSEN
-33 PRICCLYQKNT
+33 PKLCCLYQKNT
-44 LSDKIIGIAYLN
+44 LSDKIIGISYLN
-56 LNLSSEK
+56 LNLSLEK
-63 QHYIKETN
+63 QHYIKDN
-71 NNILEIYF
+71 NTNILEIYF
-79 GEYPSYDINSFLKYL
+79 GEYPSYDLNSLLKYL
-94 AKINP
+94 AKLNP

-105 GHSESLLITLLS
+105 GHSESILISLLN
-117 KIKIFQNKIKE
+117 KIKLFQNKVKE
-128 ISFINYQLKK
+128 ISYINYKLKK
-138 AQIIIQEYLENYSG
+138 AQIIIQDYLENYSG

-165 LSYYDNNA
+165 LSYYDYNA

-185 KIVIGNSEPPPLQFK
+185 KMVIGNSDPPSIQFK
-200 TIFFNDLLYC
+200 NIFFNDLLYC

-218 CIFQEQLHPSLIKG
+218 CIFQQQLHPSLIKG
-232 YGKGK
+232 FGKGK

-276 QCIQDLADINN
+276 QCIQDLININN

-299 IIKDLEI
+299 VIKDLEI
-306 VIEDLKSFVINP
+306 IIEDLKSFVINP
-318 KVWIVLDNSLSGI
+318 KVWITLDNTLSGI
-331 IRISQIM
+331 LRINQIM
-338 QTLKKRISILSDLLE
+338 KTLKKRINIISDLLDN
-353 SINFE
+353 INFE

-437 IIKNGRYK
+437 IIKNAKYK

-453 DFLNQLDTAEYFE
+453 EFLNQLDTAEYLE
-466 FPLDDI
+466 FPIEDI
-472 IDEDNKKFYEANDK
+472 IDEDNKKLYENI
-486 NVLSNDLTNF
+486 
-496 TTDLNEI
+496 NENKI
-503 KNTEN
+503 
-508 DNGIDSNEKKEEYKG
+508 NGSEINSNESKEVYKG
-523 GRQVSNIM
+523 GRQVSSIM
-531 KINEDENNEE
+531 KVNDEEISEE
-541 SSINNKT
+541 NGTNNKN
-548 SNKND
+548 NKND
-553 LNDIMTQIKEE
+553 MMTQINEE
-564 GEFQEN
+564 GELQEN
-570 EEEEKNIDIT
+570 EEDEKHI
-580 GNKNTNINSTKN
+580 TNINNKN
-592 NEINIKNEIIKEEE
+592 KNEIGNNNNIKEVIEEEIKEEE
-606 NENEMRTLTNY
+606 KENEIEPRILTNY
-617 EETLILRKLKI
+617 EETLILIKLKI
-628 QESNDLKFQ
+628 QDISDLKFQ
-637 FHDDKLIYYK
+637 FHDEKLIYYK
-647 NYITEELDTKFGDL
+647 NYITEELDSKYGDL

-681 SFESELIKVNKFIA
+681 GFESELIKVNKFVA

-702 FSIFADKYQLYRPI
+702 LSIFSDKYQLYRPI
-716 INKDSPQI
+716 INPDFPQI

-735 ILIGAN
+735 IIIGAN
-741 YIPSSFNSSNKNI
+741 YIPSSFNSNNKNI

-767 FLSLIGTLTYL
+767 FLSLIGTLAYL
-778 AQIGTYI
+778 AQIGTFI
-785 PAMNYKSCTFKM
+785 PAMNYKSSMFKM

-831 EVLYSEESDEN
+831 EVLYNDEN
-842 NNVLI
+842 NKNNLLI

-875 ISKNPENNSKI
+875 ISKNPENKSKI
-886 FMSFKPET
+886 FITFKPET
-894 LNFLKENNLINEKY
+894 LNFLKENNLLDEKY
-908 TNIFEMETLRA
+908 INVFEMETLSTT
-919 NNNNNK
+919 NNK
-925 NINSNININ
+925 NSDNIN
-934 NNNKFIQTY
+934 NNKFVQTY
-943 KLKEKKDENDKN
+943 KLKEKNDKDIN
-955 KNMNKNSEI
+955 HNFEI

-984 EIENLFKKKQ
+984 EIENLFKKKK

-1002 FMKYSH
+1002 FMKYAH
-1008 SLEKNKKEIYNK
+1008 SLEKHKKDIYDK

-1028 ISLDSDEKE
+1028 ISLESDEKE
-1037 INIIKYLADKF
+1037 VNIIKYLSDKF

>member
-1 MTENKKVNY
+1 MSEKKKGGF
-10 NKSASKEVE
+10 NKSANKEIE
-19 IITYLK
+19 IISYLK
-25 NNNWSSDT
+25 NNNWSSEN
-33 PRICCLYQKNT
+33 PKLCCLYQKNT
-44 LSDKIIGIAYLN
+44 LSDKIIGISYLN
-56 LNLSSEK
+56 LNLSLEK
-63 QHYIKETN
+63 QHYIKDN
-71 NNILEIYF
+71 NTNILEIYF

-94 AKINP
+94 AKLNP

-105 GHSESLLITLLS
+105 GHSESILISLLN
-117 KIKIFQNKIKE
+117 KIKLFQNKVKE
-128 ISFINYQLKK
+128 ISYINYKLKK
-138 AQIIIQEYLENYSG
+138 AQIIIQDYLENYSG

-165 LSYYDNNA
+165 LSYYDYNA

-185 KIVIGNSEPPPLQFK
+185 KMVIGNSDPPSIQFK
-200 TIFFNDLLYC
+200 NIFFNDLLYC

-218 CIFQEQLHPSLIKG
+218 CIFQQQLHPSLIKG
-232 YGKGK
+232 FGKGK

-276 QCIQDLADINN
+276 QCIQDLININN

-299 IIKDLEI
+299 VIKDLEI
-306 VIEDLKSFVINP
+306 IIEDLKSFVINP
-318 KVWIVLDNSLSGI
+318 KVWITLDNTLSGI
-331 IRISQIM
+331 LRINQIM
-338 QTLKKRISILSDLLE
+338 KTLKKRINIISDLLDN
-353 SINFE
+353 INFE

-437 IIKNGRYK
+437 IIKNAKYK

-453 DFLNQLDTAEYFE
+453 EFLNQLDTAEYLE
-466 FPLDDI
+466 FPIEDI
-472 IDEDNKKFYEANDK
+472 IDEDNKKLYENI
-486 NVLSNDLTNF
+486 
-496 TTDLNEI
+496 NENKI
-503 KNTEN
+503 
-508 DNGIDSNEKKEEYKG
+508 NGSEINSNESKEVYKG
-523 GRQVSNIM
+523 GRQVSSIM
-531 KINEDENNEE
+531 KVNDEEISEE
-541 SSINNKT
+541 NGTNNKN
-548 SNKND
+548 NKND
-553 LNDIMTQIKEE
+553 MMTQINEE
-564 GEFQEN
+564 GELQEN
-570 EEEEKNIDIT
+570 EEDEKHI
-580 GNKNTNINSTKN
+580 TNINNKN
-592 NEINIKNEIIKEEE
+592 KNEIGNNNNIKEVIEEEIKEEE
-606 NENEMRTLTNY
+606 KENEIEPRILTNY
-617 EETLILRKLKI
+617 EETLILIKLKI
-628 QESNDLKFQ
+628 QDISDLKFQ
-637 FHDDKLIYYK
+637 FHDEKLIYYK
-647 NYITEELDTKFGDL
+647 NYITEELDSKYGDL

-681 SFESELIKVNKFIA
+681 GFESELIKVNKFVA

-702 FSIFADKYQLYRPI
+702 LSIFSDKYQLYRPI
-716 INKDSPQI
+716 INPDFPQI

-735 ILIGAN
+735 IIIGAN
-741 YIPSSFNSSNKNI
+741 YIPSSFNSNNKNI

-767 FLSLIGTLTYL
+767 FLSLIGTLAYL
-778 AQIGTYI
+778 AQIGTFI
-785 PAMNYKSCTFKM
+785 PAMNYKSSMFKM

-831 EVLYSEESDEN
+831 EVLYNDEN
-842 NNVLI
+842 NKNNLLI

-875 ISKNPENNSKI
+875 ISKNPENKSKI
-886 FMSFKPET
+886 FITFKPET
-894 LNFLKENNLINEKY
+894 LNFLKENNLLNEKY
-908 TNIFEMETLRA
+908 INVFEMETLSTT
-919 NNNNNK
+919 NNK
-925 NINSNININ
+925 NSDNM
-934 NNNKFIQTY
+934 NNNKFVQTY
-943 KLKEKKDENDKN
+943 KLKEKNDKN
-955 KNMNKNSEI
+955 INHNFEV

-984 EIENLFKKKQ
+984 EIENLFKKKK

-1002 FMKYSH
+1002 FMKYAH
-1008 SLEKNKKEIYNK
+1008 SLEKHKKDIYDK

-1028 ISLDSDEKE
+1028 ISLESDEKE
-1037 INIIKYLADKF
+1037 INIIKYLSDKF

>member
-1 MTENKKVNY
+1 MSEKKKGGF
-10 NKSASKEVE
+10 NKSANKEIE
-19 IITYLK
+19 IISYLK
-25 NNNWSSDT
+25 NNNWSSEN
-33 PRICCLYQKNT
+33 PKLCCLYQKNT
-44 LSDKIIGIAYLN
+44 LSDKIIGISYLN
-56 LNLSSEK
+56 LNLSLEK
-63 QHYIKETN
+63 QHYIKDN
-71 NNILEIYF
+71 NTNILEIYF

-94 AKINP
+94 AKLNP

-105 GHSESLLITLLS
+105 GHSESILISLLN
-117 KIKIFQNKIKE
+117 KIKLFQNKVKE
-128 ISFINYQLKK
+128 ISYINYKLKK
-138 AQIIIQEYLENYSG
+138 AQIIIQDYLENYSG

-165 LSYYDNNA
+165 LSYYDYNA

-185 KIVIGNSEPPPLQFK
+185 KMVIGNSDPPSIQFK
-200 TIFFNDLLYC
+200 NIFFNDLLYC

-218 CIFQEQLHPSLIKG
+218 CIFQQQLHPSLIKG
-232 YGKGK
+232 FGKGK

-276 QCIQDLADINN
+276 QCIQDLININN

-299 IIKDLEI
+299 VIKDLEI
-306 VIEDLKSFVINP
+306 IIEDLKSFVINP
-318 KVWIVLDNSLSGI
+318 KVWITLDNTLSGI
-331 IRISQIM
+331 LRINQIM
-338 QTLKKRISILSDLLE
+338 KTLKKRINIISDLLDN
-353 SINFE
+353 INFE

-437 IIKNGRYK
+437 IIKNAKYK

-453 DFLNQLDTAEYFE
+453 EFLNQLDTAEYLE
-466 FPLDDI
+466 FPIEDI
-472 IDEDNKKFYEANDK
+472 IDEDNKKLYENI
-486 NVLSNDLTNF
+486 
-496 TTDLNEI
+496 NENKI
-503 KNTEN
+503 
-508 DNGIDSNEKKEEYKG
+508 NGSEINSNESKEVYKG
-523 GRQVSNIM
+523 GRQVSSIM
-531 KINEDENNEE
+531 KVNDEEISEE
-541 SSINNKT
+541 NGTNNKN
-548 SNKND
+548 NKND
-553 LNDIMTQIKEE
+553 MMTQINEE
-564 GEFQEN
+564 GELQEN
-570 EEEEKNIDIT
+570 EEDEKHI
-580 GNKNTNINSTKN
+580 TNINNKN
-592 NEINIKNEIIKEEE
+592 KNEIGNNNNIKEVIEEEIKEEE
-606 NENEMRTLTNY
+606 KENEIEPRILTNY
-617 EETLILRKLKI
+617 EETLILIKLKI
-628 QESNDLKFQ
+628 QDISDLKFQ
-637 FHDDKLIYYK
+637 FHDEKLIYYK
-647 NYITEELDTKFGDL
+647 NYITEELDSKYGDL

-681 SFESELIKVNKFIA
+681 GFESELIKVNKFVA

-702 FSIFADKYQLYRPI
+702 LSIFSDKYQLYRPI
-716 INKDSPQI
+716 INPDFPQI

-735 ILIGAN
+735 IIIGAN
-741 YIPSSFNSSNKNI
+741 YIPSSFNSNNKNI

-767 FLSLIGTLTYL
+767 FLSLIGTLAYL
-778 AQIGTYI
+778 AQIGTFI
-785 PAMNYKSCTFKM
+785 PAMNYKSSMFKM

-831 EVLYSEESDEN
+831 EVLYNDEN
-842 NNVLI
+842 NKNNLLI

-875 ISKNPENNSKI
+875 ISKNPENKSKI
-886 FMSFKPET
+886 FITFKPET
-894 LNFLKENNLINEKY
+894 LNFLKENNLLDEKY
-908 TNIFEMETLRA
+908 INVFEMETLSTT
-919 NNNNNK
+919 NNK
-925 NINSNININ
+925 NSDNINNIN
-934 NNNKFIQTY
+934 NNKFVQTY
-943 KLKEKKDENDKN
+943 KLKEKNDKN
-955 KNMNKNSEI
+955 INHNFEV

-984 EIENLFKKKQ
+984 EIENLFKKKK

-1002 FMKYSH
+1002 FMKYTH
-1008 SLEKNKKEIYNK
+1008 SLEKHKKDIYDK

-1028 ISLDSDEKE
+1028 ISLESDEKE
-1037 INIIKYLADKF
+1037 VNIIKYLSDKF

>member
-1 MTENKKVNY
+1 MSEKKKGGF
-10 NKSASKEVE
+10 NKSANKEIE
-19 IITYLK
+19 IISYLK
-25 NNNWSSDT
+25 NNNWSSEN
-33 PRICCLYQKNT
+33 PKLCCLYQKNT
-44 LSDKIIGIAYLN
+44 LSDKIIGISYLN
-56 LNLSSEK
+56 LNLSLEK
-63 QHYIKETN
+63 QHYIKDN
-71 NNILEIYF
+71 NTNILEIYF

-94 AKINP
+94 AKLNP

-105 GHSESLLITLLS
+105 GHSESILISLLN
-117 KIKIFQNKIKE
+117 KIKLFQNKVKE
-128 ISFINYQLKK
+128 ISYINYKLKK
-138 AQIIIQEYLENYSG
+138 AQIIIQDYLENYSG

-165 LSYYDNNA
+165 LSYYDYNA

-185 KIVIGNSEPPPLQFK
+185 KMVIGNSDPPSIQFK
-200 TIFFNDLLYC
+200 NIFFNDLLYC

-218 CIFQEQLHPSLIKG
+218 CIFQQQLHPSLIKG
-232 YGKGK
+232 FGKGK

-276 QCIQDLADINN
+276 QCIQDLININN

-299 IIKDLEI
+299 VIKDLEI
-306 VIEDLKSFVINP
+306 IIEDLKSFVINP
-318 KVWIVLDNSLSGI
+318 KVWITLDNTLSGI
-331 IRISQIM
+331 LRINQIM
-338 QTLKKRISILSDLLE
+338 KTLKKRINIISDLLDN
-353 SINFE
+353 INFE

-437 IIKNGRYK
+437 IIKNAKYK

-453 DFLNQLDTAEYFE
+453 EFLNQLDTAEYLE
-466 FPLDDI
+466 FPIEDI
-472 IDEDNKKFYEANDK
+472 IDEDNKKLYENI
-486 NVLSNDLTNF
+486 
-496 TTDLNEI
+496 NENKI
-503 KNTEN
+503 
-508 DNGIDSNEKKEEYKG
+508 NGSEINSNESKEVYKG
-523 GRQVSNIM
+523 GRQVSSIM
-531 KINEDENNEE
+531 KVNDEEISEE
-541 SSINNKT
+541 NGTNNKN
-548 SNKND
+548 NKND
-553 LNDIMTQIKEE
+553 MMTQINEE
-564 GEFQEN
+564 GELQEN
-570 EEEEKNIDIT
+570 EEDEKHI
-580 GNKNTNINSTKN
+580 TNINNKN
-592 NEINIKNEIIKEEE
+592 KNEIGNNNNIKEVIEEEIKEEE
-606 NENEMRTLTNY
+606 KENEIEPRILTNY
-617 EETLILRKLKI
+617 EETLILIKLKI
-628 QESNDLKFQ
+628 QDISDLKFQ
-637 FHDDKLIYYK
+637 FHDEKLIYYK
-647 NYITEELDTKFGDL
+647 NYITEELDSKYGDL

-681 SFESELIKVNKFIA
+681 GFESELIKVNKFVA

-702 FSIFADKYQLYRPI
+702 LSIFSDKYQLYRPI
-716 INKDSPQI
+716 INPDFPQI

-735 ILIGAN
+735 IIIGAN
-741 YIPSSFNSSNKNI
+741 YIPSSFNSNNKNI

-767 FLSLIGTLTYL
+767 FLSLIGTLAYL
-778 AQIGTYI
+778 AQIGTFI
-785 PAMNYKSCTFKM
+785 PAMNYKSSMFKM

-831 EVLYSEESDEN
+831 EVLYNDEN
-842 NNVLI
+842 NKNNLLI

-875 ISKNPENNSKI
+875 ISKNPENKSKI
-886 FMSFKPET
+886 FITFKPET
-894 LNFLKENNLINEKY
+894 LNFLKENNLLDEKY
-908 TNIFEMETLRA
+908 INVFEMETLSTT
-919 NNNNNK
+919 NNK
-925 NINSNININ
+925 NSDNINNIN
-934 NNNKFIQTY
+934 NNKFVQTY
-943 KLKEKKDENDKN
+943 KLKEKNDKN
-955 KNMNKNSEI
+955 INHNFEV

-984 EIENLFKKKQ
+984 EIENLFKKKK

-1002 FMKYSH
+1002 FMKYTH
-1008 SLEKNKKEIYNK
+1008 SLEKHKKDIYDK

-1028 ISLDSDEKE
+1028 ISLESDEKE
-1037 INIIKYLADKF
+1037 INIIKYLSDKF